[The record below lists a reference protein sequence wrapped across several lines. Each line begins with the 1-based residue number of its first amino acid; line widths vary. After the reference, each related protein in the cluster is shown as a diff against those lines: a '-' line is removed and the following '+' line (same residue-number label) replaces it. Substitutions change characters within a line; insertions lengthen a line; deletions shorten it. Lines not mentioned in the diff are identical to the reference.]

1 VKATGEYVSMLPFNI
16 ITIQTWY
23 IYTNVTALKCIKFF
37 LSSLELCKP
46 NGSISA
52 WGYNSRRKQYS

>member
-1 VKATGEYVSMLPFNI
+1 MLPFNI

-23 IYTNVTALKCIKFF
+23 IYTNITVTALKCIKFF
-37 LSSLELCKP
+37 LSSLELGKP

-52 WGYNSRRKQYS
+52 WDTTAEERALFIQ